1 MEFNNI
7 KYRNVEGY
15 NYKEI
20 LIKPSLNDCNL
31 DCSSVTVENI
41 TGKNANLNNINTT
54 FLKIENAELKCDTA
68 DDRLKIKKINITD
81 ELVINSTYFGK
92 INLNIIVEK
101 GNFTKIFT
109 IPFKSNENST
119 IIGQLN
125 SISDDKP
132 NIIISFC
139 KITQYGLQ
147 TIVKI
152 GIINIGKLPQKLDD
166 FSYILFNAKDGHL
179 IGF

>member
-7 KYRNVEGY
+7 KYKNVEGY
-15 NYKEI
+15 FIKEI
-20 LIKPSLNDCNL
+20 LIKSSAQDCILECPSANI
-31 DCSSVTVENI
+31 ENI
-41 TGKNANLNNINTT
+41 SSQNAIIKNINTSS
-54 FLKIENAELKCDTA
+54 I
-68 DDRLKIKKINITD
+68 KIKNVELTSENEHLNIKKLNIND

-101 GNFTKIFT
+101 GNHIKIFT
-109 IPFKSNENST
+109 IPYKSNENST

-152 GIINIGKLPQKLDD
+152 GIINIGKTPQKLDI
-166 FSYILFNAKDGHL
+166 FSYILFNAKNGNL
-179 IGF
+179 ISF